1 MMTTKL
7 PEIKHIRSGKVR
19 DIYSYGD
26 NYYLFHTSDRI
37 SAFDVVLPDEI
48 PGKGQVLNEVSEFWM
63 KMFEDIIPN
72 HLVDFHLPYNII
84 KEYPSAILIKKLTP
98 LPVEAIV
105 RGYIIGSGW
114 KDYQATGKICGHR
127 LPDGLLLAGKLPE
140 VLYTPSTKADVGDHD
155 INITFDK
162 TVELV
167 GMTNAI
173 NIKDISIKLYKEAA
187 FHAEQRGI
195 IIADTKFEFG
205 TDKDGKL
212 YLIDEVLTPDS
223 SRFWPK
229 AEWEPGKNPPSYDK
243 QIIRDYLSTLNWD
256 KKPPAPHLPK
266 EIILKTITKYQEM
279 QEMLT
284 SNSKIG

>member
-1 MMTTKL
+1 MTMKL
-7 PEIKHIRSGKVR
+7 PEPKHLRSGKIR
-19 DIYSYGD
+19 DIYTYGD
-26 NYYLFHTSDRI
+26 DYYLLDTSDRI
-37 SAFDVVLPDEI
+37 SAFDVVLPNEI

-63 KMFEDIIPN
+63 KMFENTIPN
-72 HLVDFHLPYNII
+72 HLVNFRLPYDIL
-84 KEYPSAILIKKLTP
+84 KKYPSAILVKKLTP

-114 KDYQATGKICGHR
+114 KDYQETGKICGYR
-127 LPDGLLLAGKLPE
+127 LPEGLQLADKLSE

-173 NIKDISIKLYKEAA
+173 NIRDISIELYKEAA
-187 FHAEQRGI
+187 FYAKQRGI

-205 TDKDGKL
+205 VDEKGVIH
-212 YLIDEVLTPDS
+212 LIDEVLTPDS

-229 AEWEPGKNPPSYDK
+229 DEWEPGKNPPSYDK
-243 QIIRDYLSTLNWD
+243 QIIREYLSTLDWD
-256 KKPPAPHLPK
+256 KKPPAPHLPE
-266 EIILKTITKYQEM
+266 EIVQKTINKYHEIY
-279 QEMLT
+279 
-284 SNSKIG
+284 KILISS